1 MNKIINLEK
10 IKKKKFF
17 FVFLIRFTL
26 SSLLTLYLN
35 INFNILDKNY
45 ESLDYIRPALTLNNE
60 ASFIEFFN
68 SLSARLPT
76 YPLLISFL
84 FKIFGENNY
93 LSILLFQCFIHG
105 ITTVVL
111 LKTVELFTKKFF
123 LISFF
128 LIALNP
134 NIFWQTGIILP
145 ETLMVFFIALG
156 IYFMLVFLI
165 KKNLIKYLIFSSF
178 FFGLS
183 YITKPSAIF
192 LPTSISLFV
201 FLIFFFRN
209 KSNFLRSLIFST
221 IPLII
226 IYLLASPIYYYNYLN
241 TNKLNLTYQKGGHLL
256 QYVYPCLSNKWGCGE
271 RNKIALKKA
280 LNLQEEAFEKNK
292 DLIEIESSGNKHK
305 KSIIESDIQTELF
318 IKLLNEDIEK
328 EQIITSVT
336 GSYIKTL
343 FHTSVISILQKH
355 GVKYSEFSYKSYSK
369 TDFKIK
375 AYHVIWFIFQIS
387 LFFLRFFQLY
397 SIFHISFY
405 NKKNIWVI
413 IFLTLVSLSFLVTTI
428 GIGNFRY
435 RIPMEPFL
443 FIITILGLK
452 NFKKKIKNY
461 KFKIV

>member
-17 FVFLIRFTL
+17 FVFLISFTL

-226 IYLLASPIYYYNYLN
+226 IYLY
-241 TNKLNLTYQKGGHLL
+241 
-256 QYVYPCLSNKWGCGE
+256 
-271 RNKIALKKA
+271 
-280 LNLQEEAFEKNK
+280 
-292 DLIEIESSGNKHK
+292 
-305 KSIIESDIQTELF
+305 
-318 IKLLNEDIEK
+318 
-328 EQIITSVT
+328 
-336 GSYIKTL
+336 
-343 FHTSVISILQKH
+343 
-355 GVKYSEFSYKSYSK
+355 
-369 TDFKIK
+369 
-375 AYHVIWFIFQIS
+375 
-387 LFFLRFFQLY
+387 
-397 SIFHISFY
+397 
-405 NKKNIWVI
+405 
-413 IFLTLVSLSFLVTTI
+413 
-428 GIGNFRY
+428 
-435 RIPMEPFL
+435 
-443 FIITILGLK
+443 
-452 NFKKKIKNY
+452 
-461 KFKIV
+461 